1 MFKKRFILSVLSLI
15 MALALLAGCTQIDNT
30 PKLKVMTGTSLVS
43 TIVEQI
49 GGSHVEVFNLVP
61 PSQHPGNFDVKP
73 SDIQNLSTAKLFLLQ
88 GLPGETYVDQL
99 ISSANNPNLKV
110 VKAGIPGN
118 WMIPT
123 IQSSAVD
130 RVLAA
135 LMDVDSSNAQD
146 YQAAA
151 VKYKQAITDK
161 DAEIR
166 AKLVKANVAG
176 VNVIAST
183 RQTDF
188 LAWAGFNVVGTFD
201 SAASLTPQA
210 VKDLVDTGKAKGVS
224 LVINNLQDGE
234 DAGKGIAAS
243 LGAKNINLS
252 NFPGGFSDTDTWE
265 KAIDYNVNLL
275 LNAIK

>member
-1 MFKKRFILSVLSLI
+1 MFKKRCILSVLSLI
-15 MALALLAGCTQIDNT
+15 MALALLAGCIQVDNT

-49 GGSHVEVFNLVP
+49 GGRHVEVFNLVP

-166 AKLVKANVAG
+166 AKLVKANVAS

-183 RQTDF
+183 RQADF
-188 LAWAGFNVVGTFD
+188 LTWAGFNVVGTFD

>member
-15 MALALLAGCTQIDNT
+15 MALALLAGCTQVDNT

-166 AKLVKANVAG
+166 AKLVKANVAS

-183 RQTDF
+183 RQADF

-201 SAASLTPQA
+201 SASSLTPQA